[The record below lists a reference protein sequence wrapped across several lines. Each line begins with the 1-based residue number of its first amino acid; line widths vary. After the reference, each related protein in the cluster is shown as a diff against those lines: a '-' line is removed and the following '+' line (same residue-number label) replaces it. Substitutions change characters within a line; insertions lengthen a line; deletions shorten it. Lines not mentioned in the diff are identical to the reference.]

1 MSELDASKLAD
12 FLRKNPKY
20 VTILKLALTHETQ
33 NENNQDYKGWA
44 WHDVRAYPPAVLG
57 RLIAE
62 GIIKISYKSRRY
74 TNYLLINKEVVKK
87 VIREL
92 EMEEV
97 EKIFK
102 KT

>member
-1 MSELDASKLAD
+1 MNHELDPSKLAD

-20 VTILKLALTHETQ
+20 VTILKLALVHEAQ

-44 WHDVRAYPPAVLG
+44 WHDVRAFPQTILG

-74 TNYLLINKEVVKK
+74 TNYLLCNKEVVKR
-87 VIREL
+87 VIKEL

-102 KT
+102 K